1 MPFQNSSKLWKG
13 KTFKE
18 HKIMDI
24 LKQLFLIFLLCLCG
38 EVISSL
44 LPFAFPASVISLLLL
59 FLLLI
64 LRILKTEHVAKV
76 SDFLLNIMAFFF
88 IPAGVSIIEK
98 YELIKDSLIPLFI
111 ITIITT
117 VFTFVVTG
125 YTVSFFIKL
134 MKNWEAR
141 KHE

>member
-1 MPFQNSSKLWKG
+1 MPFQNSFRLWKG
-13 KTFKE
+13 KSFKE

-38 EVISSL
+38 EIISDL

-64 LRILKTEHVAKV
+64 LRILKKEQVAKV
-76 SDFLLNIMAFFF
+76 SDFLLNTMAFFF

-98 YELIKDSLIPLFI
+98 YELIKDSLFPLFI

-134 MKNWEAR
+134 MKKREAR

>member
-1 MPFQNSSKLWKG
+1 MPFQNSFRLWKG

-24 LKQLFLIFLLCLCG
+24 LKQLFLIFFLCLCG
-38 EVISSL
+38 EIISSL

-64 LRILKTEHVAKV
+64 LRILKTDQVARV
-76 SDFLLNIMAFFF
+76 SDFLLNTMAFFF

-98 YELIKDSLIPLFI
+98 YELIKDSLFPLFI

-134 MKNWEAR
+134 MKKWEAR